1 MIETQHP
8 KLSVRRQCELVGINR
23 NRLAPR
29 ETKATRE
36 DHAIMKILDQ
46 LYTQWPFLGA
56 RKLRLELIAHGWNI
70 GRKNGAPS
78 HENHGYRSP
87 RSQALA
93 EHSKQEP

>member
-46 LYTQWPFLGA
+46 LYTQWFILGA

-70 GRKNGAPS
+70 GRKRVRRLMKIMDIEALVPKPS
-78 HENHGYRSP
+78 LS
-87 RSQALA
+87 
-93 EHSKQEP
+93 

>member
-56 RKLRLELIAHGWNI
+56 RKLRLELIAHGLSSDNYKSPQ
-70 GRKNGAPS
+70 RQLKLPTPS
-78 HENHGYRSP
+78 G
-87 RSQALA
+87 
-93 EHSKQEP
+93 